1 VNSEDQNLPA
11 EPQKN
16 SAKDYVWMSLAASV
30 LAFIVIKDLGIPKP
44 VIALGAAIAGI
55 MLLAKGMEKPQLVTY
70 ALVAYLPFSKKLAGD
85 FGGLATAFNF
95 TNLLLIFICWV
106 WITGK
111 YQPWER
117 RWQSTS
123 MNLPIYI
130 FLAMGLVSVFR
141 GTYYD
146 GGHLFHAILEYKR
159 WITPIFL
166 YFLVLNTV
174 RDRDMV
180 KNVSMIIMIV
190 TTVVAL
196 MAIYDYIDQGDAG
209 SLEKSRIGG
218 IADQPNMLAAFFCY
232 YMFMYL
238 AFFYNNIGKGKYWLL
253 LIPFLLCFRGIMVCF
268 SRGGYLAF
276 ALGLYAT
283 TFFRSK
289 VFFGILLVLSV
300 IVYMNPVLLPAGV
313 RFRMGQTFTGG
324 GGADESTFQSLDNA
338 EAKLETSSKR
348 RVDVWKAAMVMI
360 KENPVFGIG
369 YRTFEHQIQFY
380 WDGGTM
386 DAHNTYI
393 IIAAEMGVPALIA
406 FVLIILIILWESI
419 LLYYTTRNPY
429 AKSLALGFVGG
440 LFGMLLSNMFG
451 SRLDAQE
458 VSSYFW
464 ILAALIMRL
473 RLLDKWEGGQPEM
486 GLMGPREPQSSG
498 SPEAEPS
505 RKPKRNTLD
514 ACWQDP

>member
-1 VNSEDQNLPA
+1 
-11 EPQKN
+11 
-16 SAKDYVWMSLAASV
+16 MSLAASV
-30 LAFIVIKDLGIPKP
+30 LAFIVIKDIGIPKP
-44 VIALGAAIAGI
+44 IIAAAAAIAGV
-55 MLLAKGMEKPQLVTY
+55 LLLVKGMEKPQLVTY

-95 TNLLLIFICWV
+95 TNLLLLFIVYV

-111 YQPWER
+111 YEPWEK

-123 MNLPIYI
+123 LNLPIYI
-130 FLAMGLVSVFR
+130 FTAMGLVSVFR

-146 GGHLFHAILEYKR
+146 GGNLFHAILEYKR

-180 KNVSMIIMIV
+180 KNLSMIIMIV
-190 TTVVAL
+190 VTVVAL

-232 YMFMYL
+232 YMFLYL
-238 AFFYNNIGKGKYWLL
+238 AFFYNNIGKAKYWLL
-253 LIPFLLCFRGIMVCF
+253 LIPFLLSFRGIMVCF

-276 ALGLYAT
+276 TLGLYAT

-289 VFFGILLVLSV
+289 FFFLLLVGLGF
-300 IVYMNPVLLPAGV
+300 IAYLNPVLLPAGV
-313 RFRMGQTFTGG
+313 RYRMGQTFTGG
-324 GGADESTFQSLDNA
+324 GGADESTFQSVENA

-348 RVDVWKAAMVMI
+348 RVDVWKAAMIMI

-393 IIAAEMGVPALIA
+393 IIAAEMGLPALGA
-406 FVLIILIILWESI
+406 FVLIILLILWES
-419 LLYYTTRNPY
+419 LVLYYTTRNPY

-440 LFGMLLSNMFG
+440 LFGLLLSNMFG

-473 RLLDKWEGGQPEM
+473 RFIDQRENGETEM
-486 GLMGPREPQSSG
+486 GLFGPKEPPPGQDA
-498 SPEAEPS
+498 PEGDQP
-505 RKPKRNTLD
+505 KPRRNTLD
-514 ACWQDP
+514 ACWQEP